1 MDATVFAHLRPKERT
16 DAYAQRVTCFI
27 DRCPVDEEHAYWR
40 NSAYWL
46 IIRSY
51 RSIDLGIGRGPY
63 QTERDQYRIRT
74 KMRRREVRSIVD
86 LLPYVDV
93 YGSSELEDERQRLVE
108 EGVELIGIYDA
119 IIAACSGPPK
129 PN

>member
-1 MDATVFAHLRPKERT
+1 
-16 DAYAQRVTCFI
+16 
-27 DRCPVDEEHAYWR
+27 
-40 NSAYWL
+40 
-46 IIRSY
+46 
-51 RSIDLGIGRGPY
+51 
-63 QTERDQYRIRT
+63 
-74 KMRRREVRSIVD
+74 MRRREVRSIVD